1 MRTTSRTW
9 WPPSAAAGDLPL
21 YLCCPGPYLFG
32 PRHRPNKDG
41 KARGWGLCACLGT
54 GGGLPAV
61 LAVFTRCPLAPPS
74 SLHPPPKAPYPRHA
88 GLGQVLGSW
97 CEGTDDEGAAAL
109 ALFSWNRG
117 ALEQIFRNS
126 RTQAPV
132 SLSPGLCRH
141 GASGGPEAGP
151 PHRGAAGRPRPA
163 SSYPRGLQSLAPK
176 VDGPLRG
183 PPSVAV
189 GPPGAPWHHV
199 ASPLSVVSPFSASP
213 PSVASPSWAS
223 PSEAS
228 PSASPWALGRRGA
241 HAPHQQLLQTPIR
254 PSLQPLCS

>member
-21 YLCCPGPYLFG
+21 YSLCCPGPYLFG

-41 KARGWGLCACLGT
+41 KARGWGVCACLGT

-132 SLSPGLCRH
+132 SVPAFAGTALLAARRPVLLIRAPRGDPGLPLPIL
-141 GASGGPEAGP
+141 GGS
-151 PHRGAAGRPRPA
+151 R
-163 SSYPRGLQSLAPK
+163 
-176 VDGPLRG
+176 
-183 PPSVAV
+183 
-189 GPPGAPWHHV
+189 
-199 ASPLSVVSPFSASP
+199 VSPPRSM
-213 PSVASPSWAS
+213 
-223 PSEAS
+223 
-228 PSASPWALGRRGA
+228 
-241 HAPHQQLLQTPIR
+241 APFAGLPVSR
-254 PSLQPLCS
+254 